1 MINGNLRSAC
11 SITINEKSVGSLG
24 GIRSML
30 LDRERYDVVITYGKD
45 AMNKLKE
52 NKSEDGFSI
61 AE

>member
-11 SITINEKSVGSLG
+11 SITINEKSVGSLR

>member
-1 MINGNLRSAC
+1 
-11 SITINEKSVGSLG
+11 
-24 GIRSML
+24 ML
-30 LDRERYDVVITYGKD
+30 LDRERYDVIITYGKD